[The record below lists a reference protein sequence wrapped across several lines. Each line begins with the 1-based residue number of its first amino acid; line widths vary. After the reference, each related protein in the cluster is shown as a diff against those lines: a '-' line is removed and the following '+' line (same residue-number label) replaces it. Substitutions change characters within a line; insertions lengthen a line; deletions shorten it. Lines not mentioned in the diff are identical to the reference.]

1 MVKVDTAPEDKV
13 RENEADS
20 FDPGQKHYDEEF
32 NKITQAETDQDFDQ
46 IIDDNFGSGASD
58 EKTDAHGDTI
68 QRNYNSDAE
77 SASEKVKDQEE
88 NPDFMPGGDSGP
100 KKGIGKFGKLFK
112 KGGASGG
119 VIGLV
124 VAAGSITTI
133 LGAPAALLVAVERVL
148 TNNGTHDTRANT
160 TMARAR
166 IGAVFSAAKESVCSS
181 KIKCKV
187 ASMSSKEI
195 KAWKSI
201 PGVQIEE
208 GRTVFGRKMISSMT
222 IDQPNGKPLKIT
234 TPGQFQDAL
243 QNNEHFRTLYARS
256 TSSKASTFI
265 GPDSKVKTIA
275 NKYKMKMSSP
285 WRSLKTKVGEKKE
298 QVSKAVNEA
307 LSKAT
312 QQAIGESGK
321 ERVTRI
327 KNKVSSVSERLKAS
341 AGAKA
346 VQKFGNVAGIASIGC
361 TLYSVQKATLTA
373 IKVSYYTDLIRFFL
387 PFVQLANDIQSNE
400 AIDPAVVSEIGDKYT
415 WYQPAGVNLTPEQA
429 EKVDLTATDSQGFQ
443 AALYGDYSKLQD
455 FTKHY
460 APWYAI
466 SLATANGALKT
477 LEDTAGPGNIHNFC
491 VGAKYGAYLGI
502 LTGGWVGLGIYGACK
517 VADWLASDACSDAIS
532 DGFQWII
539 DQGMNK
545 VYEEVEKFNLGAD
558 LKGVDLGNALAAGIG
573 LFLMEKSRGSG
584 LKPATTTAAVSTFLS
599 STEGDYQLSV
609 QTQKDVA
616 KTTPFDIT
624 NQYSFISNLTSMFSQ
639 YKAEQTTGFSV
650 LANLFSVTSS
660 SFALA
665 TGTANAG
672 YFQPIESVD
681 RAESLQSMTAAG
693 TPGGRNC
700 QDIDMT
706 NVGMICDWTGRSI
719 DVLDSQVLEWGKQMQ
734 DGDVTPWN
742 ETIDYMEAGQGPE
755 KNKEEGK
762 GYTKKE
768 TGEPEGYSDYN
779 STPNP
784 DSYEEKAYDNPYL
797 MWKAY
802 CTNDRVYPLG
812 TTMLGADDDKAT
824 GENMGWFL
832 GSKCA
837 GNEIDGKHI
846 SAEFDTM
853 LDRFFF
859 YYNMCETQL
868 GVADGNQK
876 CWDDDSDGGVGAG
889 AGESLKSDGEWGC
902 PVDPNK
908 GGIMTQKPHD
918 IGNGTA
924 SGVDYNYGKDTPGP
938 IYAVRDGVV
947 TQAGPASGYGN
958 WVMIEHEENGKK
970 ISSYYGHIAN
980 GGYFVKVGQ
989 KVKKGDH
996 IADIGAG
1003 IVGSSTGAHVHAGL
1017 KMDPQATAQD
1027 YETRFMASCKK
1038 S

>member
-1 MVKVDTAPEDKV
+1 MVKVDTAAEDEVKG
-13 RENEADS
+13 NETDS
-20 FDPGQKHYDEEF
+20 HDLGQKHYDNEF
-32 NKITQAETDQDFDQ
+32 NKTAQAETDRDFDQ
-46 IIDDNFGSGASD
+46 IINDNYGEGAKTNPSG
-58 EKTDAHGDTI
+58 EGP
-68 QRNYNSDAE
+68 RNYNSDAA
-77 SASEKVKDQEE
+77 SASEDVKDQEE
-88 NPDFMPGGDSGP
+88 NPDFVKGGDSGP
-100 KKGIGKFGKLFK
+100 TKGTGKFGKLFRK
-112 KGGASGG
+112 NGATGG
-119 VIGLV
+119 VIGIVLAV
-124 VAAGSITTI
+124 GSVGSI
-133 LGAPAALLVAVERVL
+133 LGAPAALLVAVERIL

-166 IGAVFSAAKESVCSS
+166 IGAVFSSAKESVCAST
-181 KIKCKV
+181 IKCKV

-208 GRTVFGRKMISSMT
+208 GRTAFGRKMISSMT

-243 QNNEHFRTLYARS
+243 QNNEHFRTLYTRS

-285 WRSLKTKVGEKKE
+285 WRNLKTKVGETKE
-298 QVSKAVNEA
+298 QTSKAINEA

-312 QQAIGESGK
+312 QQAIGESGRD
-321 ERVTRI
+321 RVARI
-327 KNKVSSVSERLKAS
+327 KSKVSSVSERLKAS

-346 VQKFGNVAGIASIGC
+346 VQKFGNVAGVASIGC

-373 IKVSYYTDLIRFFL
+373 IKLSYYTDLIRFFL
-387 PFVQLANDIQSNE
+387 PFVQLANDIQSGDPV
-400 AIDPAVVSEIGDKYT
+400 DPAVVSEIGDKYT
-415 WYQPAGVNLTPEQA
+415 WYQPAGANLTPEQI
-429 EKVDLTATDSQGFQ
+429 KKIGLTATDSQGFQ
-443 AALYGDYSKLQD
+443 AALYGDFGKLQD

-460 APWYAI
+460 APWFALT
-466 SLATANGALKT
+466 LASANGALEQVEN
-477 LEDTAGPGNIHNFC
+477 LAGKGNIHDFC
-491 VGAKYGAYLGI
+491 VTAKYGAYLGI
-502 LTGGWVGLGIYGACK
+502 LTGGWIGLGVYGACK
-517 VADWLASDACSDAIS
+517 VTDWLASDACTEAIS

-539 DQGMNK
+539 DQGMDE
-545 VYEEVEKFNLGAD
+545 VYKEVEKFNLGAD

-584 LKPATTTAAVSTFLS
+584 LKPAASTAAVSTFLS
-599 STEGDYQLSV
+599 STEGDYQLDV
-609 QTQKDVA
+609 LAQKDTA

-624 NQYSFISNLTSMFSQ
+624 NQYSFISNLTTMFSQ

-650 LANLFSVTSS
+650 LANLMSVTTGSL
-660 SFALA
+660 ALA
-665 TGTANAG
+665 TGKASAG

-681 RAESLQSMTAAG
+681 RADSLQSMTAAG
-693 TPGGRNC
+693 TPGGRSC
-700 QDIDMT
+700 EDVDMT
-706 NVGMICDWTGRSI
+706 NIGIICDWTGRSI
-719 DVLDSQVLEWGKQMQ
+719 DVLDPQVLEWGKQMQ
-734 DGDVTPWN
+734 DGDVTPWID
-742 ETIDYMEAGQGPE
+742 TIDYMEAGQGPE
-755 KNKEEGK
+755 KNKEDGK
-762 GYTKKE
+762 GYTVKD
-768 TGEPEGYSDYN
+768 TGEPEGYGDYN
-779 STPNP
+779 SAPDP
-784 DSYEEKAYDNPYL
+784 DSYEEKVYDNPYL

-812 TTMLGADDDKAT
+812 TTMLGADDDNAT
-824 GENMGWFL
+824 GENMGWLL

-837 GNEIDGKHI
+837 GNKINGDHI
-846 SAEFDTM
+846 GSDFDTM

-876 CWDDDSDGGVGAG
+876 CWDDGDTGVGAG
-889 AGESLKSDGEWGC
+889 AGEGLKSDGEWGC

-938 IYAVRDGVV
+938 IYAVRDGTV

-958 WVMIEHEENGKK
+958 WVMIEHDENGKK
-970 ISSYYGHIAN
+970 VSSYYGHIAN

-989 KVKKGDH
+989 QVKKGDH

-1027 YETRFMASCKK
+1027 YETRFMAACKK

>member
-1 MVKVDTAPEDKV
+1 MVKVDTAPDEDV
-13 RENEADS
+13 RENEPDS
-20 FDPGQKHYDEEF
+20 LDPGQQHYNEEF
-32 NKITQAETDQDFDQ
+32 NKIGQAETDRDFDQ
-46 IIDDNFGSGASD
+46 IIDDNYGDGTGD
-58 EKTDAHGDTI
+58 ETTLQGDKVP
-68 QRNYNSDAE
+68 RNFNSDAAAAN
-77 SASEKVKDQEE
+77 ASEDVKDQEE
-88 NPDFMPGGDSGP
+88 NPDFMPGGDNGP
-100 KKGIGKFGKLFK
+100 KKGMGKFGKLFR

-119 VIGLV
+119 IIGLV

-133 LGAPAALLVAVERVL
+133 LGAPAALLVAVERIL

-166 IGAVFSAAKESVCSS
+166 IGAVFSSAKESVCSS

-208 GRTVFGRKMISSMT
+208 GRTAFGRKMISSMT
-222 IDQPNGKPLKIT
+222 IEQPNGKPLKIT

-256 TSSKASTFI
+256 TASKASTFI

-285 WRSLKTKVGEKKE
+285 WRALKTKVGETKE
-298 QVSKAVNEA
+298 QASKAINEA

-321 ERVTRI
+321 ERVARI
-327 KNKVSSVSERLKAS
+327 KTKISSVTERVKTS
-341 AGAKA
+341 AGGKA
-346 VQKFGNVAGIASIGC
+346 IKAAGNVAGLSSIGC
-361 TLYSVQKATLTA
+361 TLYSMQKATLTA
-373 IKVSYYTDLIRFFL
+373 IKLSYYTDLIRFFL

-415 WYQPAGVNLTPEQA
+415 WYQPAGANLTPEQT
-429 EKVDLTATDSQGFQ
+429 EKIGLTATDSQGFQ
-443 AALYGDYSKLQD
+443 AALYGDFGKLQD

-466 SLATANGALKT
+466 SLASASGFLKSV
-477 LEDTAGPGNIHNFC
+477 EDAAPGGKKGIHNFC
-491 VGAKYGAYLGI
+491 VGAKYLAYVGI
-502 LTGGWVGLGIYGACK
+502 LTGGWIGGALYAACK
-517 VADWLASDACSDAIS
+517 AADWIASDACSEEIAKA
-532 DGFQWII
+532 FQAII
-539 DQGMNK
+539 DQGMDD
-545 VYEEVEKFNLGAD
+545 VYKEIENFALGAD

-584 LKPATTTAAVSTFLS
+584 LKPAATTAAVSTFLS
-599 STEGDYQLSV
+599 STEGNYQLNV

-624 NQYSFISNLTSMFSQ
+624 NQYSFISNLTTMFSQ

-650 LANLFSVTSS
+650 LANLMSVTSS

-665 TGTANAG
+665 AGTANAG

-681 RAESLQSMTAAG
+681 RADSLQSMTAAG
-693 TPGGRNC
+693 TPGGRSC

-706 NVGMICDWTGRSI
+706 DVGIICDWTGRSI
-719 DVLDSQVLEWGKQMQ
+719 DVLDSQTLEWGKQMQ

-742 ETIDYMEAGQGPE
+742 DTIDYMANGEGPE
-755 KNKEEGK
+755 KNKDNK
-762 GYTKKE
+762 GYIDGE
-768 TGEPEGYSDYN
+768 TGEPDGYGDYN
-779 STPNP
+779 STPDP
-784 DSYEEKAYDNPYL
+784 DSYEEKKYDNPYL

-802 CTNDRVYPLG
+802 CTNDRIYPLG
-812 TTMLGADDDKAT
+812 TTMKSVDDDDST
-824 GENMGWFL
+824 FERMGWFT

-837 GNEIDGKHI
+837 GNDIEGKHI
-846 SAEFDTM
+846 GSDFDTM

-876 CWDDDSDGGVGAG
+876 CWDDEGATDAAG

-958 WVMIEHEENGKK
+958 WVMIEHDENGKK
-970 ISSYYGHIAN
+970 VSSYYGHIAN

-1027 YETRFMASCKK
+1027 YETRFMAACKK
-1038 S
+1038 